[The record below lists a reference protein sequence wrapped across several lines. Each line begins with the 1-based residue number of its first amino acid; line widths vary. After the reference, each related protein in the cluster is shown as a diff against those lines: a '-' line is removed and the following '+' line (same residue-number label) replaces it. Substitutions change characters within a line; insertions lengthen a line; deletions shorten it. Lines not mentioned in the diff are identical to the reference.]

1 MEDTIIEILKKVLE
15 TENVNSDSDQDNTEN
30 WDSLHQL
37 NLVVELED
45 AFDVSLEPEDI
56 AEMKSVKTIEQII
69 NSKL

>member
-1 MEDTIIEILKKVLE
+1 MEDKIIEILKNVLE
-15 TENVNSDSDQDNTEN
+15 TENVNSDSNQDNTEN

-56 AEMKSVKTIEQII
+56 AEMKSVKAIVRII
-69 NSKL
+69 NFKL